1 MVQQAL
7 GQNRW
12 LSTEGARIVQQG
24 SFTNRTNTRL
34 DADIDLRVQHPS
46 IKIEYAPGVDMATA
60 YNKAA
65 TTAPACLSVM
75 YLTVCER
82 KSGAT

>member
-7 GQNRW
+7 SKNWW
-12 LSTEGARIVQQG
+12 LNSERARIIPQG

-46 IKIEYAPGVDMATA
+46 LKIEYGYGVDVATA
-60 YNKAA
+60 YQQGGYFD
-65 TTAPACLSVM
+65 TGVSFGYTLTA
-75 YLTVCER
+75 CES
-82 KSGAT
+82 KSGAS